1 MALMALSADV
11 ASLFLLRV
19 VQGIGVSLYPAA
31 SASMA
36 AALSPPPRRGEG
48 IGFFSVA
55 TGIGYMTTPALGVLI
70 ARAWGFD
77 AVFLAA
83 AATAAL
89 TLAAIHPLREPGGR
103 ERAAAGSRLIPRRA
117 IFPMLLFP
125 SVTFAYLAATAFLPL
140 LGAERGLGNAGLF
153 FLAAGAAAV
162 LGRPIAGRVSDRAGR
177 PPVIAC
183 GLALMCA
190 AMWLLALA
198 GVPPLMWLAGAA
210 AGAGLGAAH
219 TGLLSYAVDRVPPGE
234 QGRAAALIE
243 VSWDLGQLIGAVVHG
258 VVAELLGLA
267 AVYWTAGAAVLVAAA
282 ALLAAEARAWRG
294 GRARPRRAAR

>member
-103 ERAAAGSRLIPRRA
+103 ERAAAGSRLIPGFLVRHNHVRRA
-117 IFPMLLFP
+117 
-125 SVTFAYLAATAFLPL
+125 S
-140 LGAERGLGNAGLF
+140 G
-153 FLAAGAAAV
+153 
-162 LGRPIAGRVSDRAGR
+162 
-177 PPVIAC
+177 
-183 GLALMCA
+183 
-190 AMWLLALA
+190 
-198 GVPPLMWLAGAA
+198 
-210 AGAGLGAAH
+210 
-219 TGLLSYAVDRVPPGE
+219 
-234 QGRAAALIE
+234 
-243 VSWDLGQLIGAVVHG
+243 
-258 VVAELLGLA
+258 
-267 AVYWTAGAAVLVAAA
+267 
-282 ALLAAEARAWRG
+282 
-294 GRARPRRAAR
+294 